1 MKRILPTLAFST
13 ALLAAPVMA
22 QVAAEDI
29 ADADGNG
36 LWSMEELQ
44 VAYPDLTEEAFAQID
59 TSADGQIDRAEYD
72 AAVEA
77 GAFAQ

>member
-1 MKRILPTLAFST
+1 MKNMLPTLAIATS
-13 ALLAAPVMA
+13 LLAAPVLA

-36 LWSMEELQ
+36 TWSMEELQ
-44 VAYPDLTEEAFAQID
+44 VAYPNLTEEAFAQID